1 MSRIVIVGAGVGGM
15 PAAYEL
21 KKRLGKAH
29 SVTLVNGSEHFQFT
43 PSNPWVM
50 VGWRTPDQ
58 VLVPIRPNV
67 ERKGIEFVA
76 SALVSLD
83 AEHSRIA
90 TADGREIGYDHLVL
104 CTGPRLAF
112 EEIEGLGP
120 HAHSQSV
127 CTTPHAA
134 LAAKAYEAF
143 LADPGP
149 IVVGAVQGASC
160 FGPAYE
166 CALILDADLR
176 KRKLRHK
183 VPMHF
188 VTSEPYIGHM
198 GLGGVGDSKGM
209 LESELRQ
216 RHITWTTN
224 AKVQSVT
231 ADAVQV
237 TEHDAEGKPGR
248 ELKLPSRFTM
258 LIPAFKGIESVAAV
272 PELCNPRGFVLIDA
286 HQRNPRYPN
295 IHAAGVCVAIPP
307 VEATPI
313 ATGAPKTGYMIE
325 SMVSA
330 IVDNIVAEV
339 EGRPATARATW
350 NAICLADTGDG
361 GIAFVALPQIPP
373 RNVTWARSGKWVHLA
388 KVAFEKYFMRKM
400 KTGNTEPV
408 YEKYV
413 LSALGI
419 ERLQD
424 GGH

>member
-1 MSRIVIVGAGVGGM
+1 M

-76 SALVSLD
+76 SALVTLD
-83 AEHSRIA
+83 AEHGRIA

-112 EEIEGLGP
+112 EDVEGLGP
-120 HAHSQSV
+120 QAHSHSV
-127 CTTPHAA
+127 CTTSHAA
-134 LAAKAYEAF
+134 LAAKAYQDF
-143 LADPGP
+143 LSDPGP

-258 LIPAFKGIESVAAV
+258 LIPAFKGIEPVAAV

-286 HQRNPRYPN
+286 HQRNPRYPS
-295 IHAAGVCVAIPP
+295 IHAAGAGTGILGCGDEHCGPRSGGLVLRRGGS
-307 VEATPI
+307 VEA
-313 ATGAPKTGYMIE
+313 
-325 SMVSA
+325 
-330 IVDNIVAEV
+330 
-339 EGRPATARATW
+339 
-350 NAICLADTGDG
+350 
-361 GIAFVALPQIPP
+361 
-373 RNVTWARSGKWVHLA
+373 H
-388 KVAFEKYFMRKM
+388 
-400 KTGNTEPV
+400 
-408 YEKYV
+408 
-413 LSALGI
+413 
-419 ERLQD
+419 
-424 GGH
+424 